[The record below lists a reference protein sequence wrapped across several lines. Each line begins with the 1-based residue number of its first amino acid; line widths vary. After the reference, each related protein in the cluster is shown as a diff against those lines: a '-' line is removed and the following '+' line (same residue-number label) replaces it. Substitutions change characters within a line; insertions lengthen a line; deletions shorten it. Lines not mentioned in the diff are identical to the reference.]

1 MLWTSLPIH
10 LGDVQLFN
18 GILLTKVHDGA
29 MGVRNRYALVG
40 VVQDDQCGHAQLA
53 RLGDEVSEMPLTQ

>member
-29 MGVRNRYALVG
+29 MGIRNCDALVG
-40 VVQDDQCGHAQLA
+40 VVQNDQRAHAQLS
-53 RLGDEVSEMPLTQ
+53 RFRDEVSEMPLTQ